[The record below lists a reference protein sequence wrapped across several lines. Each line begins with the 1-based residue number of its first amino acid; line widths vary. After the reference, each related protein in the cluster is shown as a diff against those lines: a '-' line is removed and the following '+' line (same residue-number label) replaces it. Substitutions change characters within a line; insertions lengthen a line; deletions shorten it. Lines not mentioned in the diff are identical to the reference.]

1 MEEFNDKTIKKLNK
15 KSTNEVENSKIS
27 NFIYSIENLV
37 ELNFYDSKLMA
48 EKKKN
53 NDPNNV
59 VKCTI
64 EILKVIIQ
72 LSFM

>member
-1 MEEFNDKTIKKLNK
+1 MEEFDDKAIKKLNK

-27 NFIYSIENLV
+27 NFIYSIENLA

-53 NDPNNV
+53 KDPNNV
-59 VKCTI
+59 VKWTI